1 MKQITVMKVPEKV
14 IIPVND
20 PLVDIGDMVNVG
32 QKIGENEHSSVS
44 GEVIEIS
51 KLPHPFNKSVPSVVI
66 KTSEDV
72 SIEFQPKKNPSLN
85 EIKKIINEAGIPIE
99 LSSSEIVILNGTDEK
114 PYVTA
119 NHAMM
124 LEYPDEIL
132 SGLKILMKATGAS
145 RGVIG
150 ICDSDSDVI
159 ESMKAAKKENDIE
172 IIPLKTT
179 YTQCT
184 EGLMKNAIDKDAKA
198 MVSTI
203 GIAKAAYDA
212 VYLGRPLIDTVVTV
226 TGAKEEK
233 NVLVRIGTPI
243 SSIIENC
250 GGYSGEPKKIII
262 NGPMTGIAQHTDE
275 VPVTK
280 GTYGI
285 FVQYDG
291 IIGEIRPCIDCAICV
306 DVCPKDLLPNVLA
319 ISADNA
325 RFEVCL
331 KYRLMDCVE
340 CGFCANV
347 CPSKIPILQ
356 LIRYAKAELEEQ
368 ECN

>member
-14 IIPVND
+14 IIPVSD
-20 PLVDIGDMVNVG
+20 PLVDVGDMVKVG
-32 QKIGENEHSSVS
+32 QKIGENEHSSIS
-44 GEVIEIS
+44 GEVVEIS
-51 KLPHPFNKSVPSVVI
+51 QLPHPFNKSVQSVVI
-66 KTSEDV
+66 KASEDI
-72 SIEFQPKKNPSLN
+72 SIEFQPKENPSPN

-99 LSSSEIVILNGTDEK
+99 LTPSELVILNGTDEK

-119 NHAMM
+119 NHALM

-132 SGLKILMKATGAS
+132 AGLKILMKAMGAS

-159 ESMKAAKKENDIE
+159 EAMKAATKEKDIE
-172 IIPLKTT
+172 IIPSKTT

-184 EGLMKNAIDKDAKA
+184 EGLMKNAIDKDATA
-198 MVSTI
+198 IISTI
-203 GIAKAAYDA
+203 GIAKAVYDA
-212 VYLGRPLIDTVVTV
+212 VSLGRPLIDTVVTV
-226 TGAKEEK
+226 TGTKKEK
-233 NVLVRIGTPI
+233 NVLVRIGTPLR
-243 SSIIENC
+243 SVIENC
-250 GGYSGEPKKIII
+250 GGYSDEPKKIII

-280 GTYGI
+280 NIYGI

-291 IIGEIRPCIDCAICV
+291 IMEEIRPCIDCAICV
-306 DVCPKDLLPNVLA
+306 DVCPKDLLPNVIA
-319 ISADNA
+319 ISAENT

-347 CPSKIPILQ
+347 CPSKIPIVQ
-356 LIRYAKAELEEQ
+356 LIKYAKAELEEQ
-368 ECN
+368 KCN